1 MTESSSSQQLLPNSK
16 APLHFVVVVLGDV
29 GRSPR
34 MQYHALSLLQ
44 LGDHVTVSLVGYTGE
59 ALIEE
64 LQAYAAHS
72 SLQQRL
78 HVVRFHVPAPE
89 ALRRLRLFYFVWRV
103 VSMSLWLLWA
113 LLVRV
118 PSQPDITCILLQN
131 PPALPLL
138 AIALGV
144 SRIKGLTQQ
153 KQKRPRVVIDWHNLG
168 FTMLDNSTLRKWAK
182 AYEFYFAP
190 FADGHLTVT
199 KAMKEYLI
207 QQYVIIETP
216 SNSTSNSNVRVLY
229 DCPPAMFQP
238 LDAEGQ
244 HSILSKL
251 HTDLT
256 RATPRSWQLQSLD
269 ATQETILTTTNTKG
283 SYETRPGRPALVT
296 SSTSW
301 TPDED
306 FGLLLDALVLLE
318 HKITSSSSTLRVM
331 VVVTGKG
338 PQKQMYE
345 EKISQLALTAVAVKT
360 VWLEPGDYPKLLAC
374 ADVAVSLHTST
385 SGLDLPMK
393 ILDSYG
399 CHVPVCAR
407 EFDCLH
413 ELVQD
418 QHNGRVFASA
428 TVLAEQLWDL
438 LSPLATTSTS
448 STASAPHEFGDLAK
462 YSENLKGRT
471 RWTDNWTEQALP
483 VLLSGE
489 QQ

>member
-1 MTESSSSQQLLPNSK
+1 MTESSSSSQLLPPPQK
-16 APLHFVVVVLGDV
+16 PPLHFVVVVLGDV

-59 ALIEE
+59 VLIEE
-64 LQAYAAHS
+64 LQVYYATTE
-72 SLQQRL
+72 RL
-78 HVVRFHVPAPE
+78 HVVRFQVPAPE
-89 ALRRLRLFYFVWRV
+89 GLRKIRLLYFAWRV

-118 PSQPDITCILLQN
+118 PSQPNITCILLQN

-138 AIALGV
+138 AVALWV
-144 SRIKGLTQQ
+144 SRIKGLQQ
-153 KQKRPRVVIDWHNLG
+153 HRPKVVIDWHNLG
-168 FTMLDNSTLRKWAK
+168 FTMLDHPTLRKWAK
-182 AYEFYFAP
+182 TYEFYLAP
-190 FADGHLTVT
+190 WADGHLTVT
-199 KAMKEYLI
+199 KAMKEYLV
-207 QQYVIIETP
+207 QQHVITGNNNI
-216 SNSTSNSNVRVLY
+216 RVLY

-238 LDAEGQ
+238 LDAKGQ

-251 HTDLT
+251 HTELT
-256 RATPRSWQLQSLD
+256 QATPRSWQLQTLD
-269 ATQETILTTTNTKG
+269 ATQDTLLTTTTTAMPGK
-283 SYETRPGRPALVT
+283 YATRPGRPALVT

-318 HKITSSSSTLRVM
+318 QKITSSDSTLKVM

-338 PQKQMYE
+338 PQKQMYLE
-345 EKISQLALTAVAVKT
+345 RISQLSLTAVAITT
-360 VWLEPGDYPKLLAC
+360 VWLEPGDYPQLLAC

-428 TVLAEQLWDL
+428 AVLAEQLWGL
-438 LSPLATTSTS
+438 LSPLVTPG
-448 STASAPHEFGDLAK
+448 STASAPHRFGALAK
-462 YSENLKGRT
+462 YSENLQGRT
-471 RWTDNWTEQALP
+471 RWTDNWTKQALP
-483 VLLSGE
+483 VLLSEE
-489 QQ
+489 QS